1 MLFDWSNSGQ
11 GVFIPWGLHFHLHHR
26 ALMHKYVWPVR
37 VLLDM
42 SDPIASCC
50 LTAQT
55 CALCPELP
63 AATVSCWQLL
73 GRCWEAPAAARAR
86 PRLWGDTATNGW
98 ACHRSREGTKH
109 FNGHLPSIVASI
121 CWFIRA
127 SLPLEIHL
135 FLKLIVFPYF
145 TVHPADLSPVLVIL
159 HEMAICFLFPQ
170 VSHFSGSHMYF
181 VVKLS

>member
-1 MLFDWSNSGQ
+1 MACESAAGYVWSHCILLFDST
-11 GVFIPWGLHFHLHHR
+11 V
-26 ALMHKYVWPVR
+26 
-37 VLLDM
+37 
-42 SDPIASCC
+42 
-50 LTAQT
+50 
-55 CALCPELP
+55 LCPLPWAACSHCEL
-63 AATVSCWQLL
+63 WQLL
-73 GRCWEAPAAARAR
+73 GCCWEAPAAARAR

-98 ACHRSREGTKH
+98 ACHPSREGTKH
-109 FNGHLPSIVASI
+109 FNGHLPSTVASI